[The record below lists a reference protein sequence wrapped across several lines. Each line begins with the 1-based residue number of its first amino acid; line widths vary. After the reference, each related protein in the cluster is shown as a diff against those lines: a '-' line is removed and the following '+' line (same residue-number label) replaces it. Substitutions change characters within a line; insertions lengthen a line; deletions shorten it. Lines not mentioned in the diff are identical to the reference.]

1 MTDLLKP
8 SQALSR
14 RDFGRLLV
22 EVGIPLLLTSCSPVG
37 RQLIN
42 TLTPSPLPSSTS
54 TFLPPEGKTIIEATK
69 SWEVPSIEKRVEML
83 ADPEFYL
90 KERRPEKRSIFTRQ
104 HDPNEYVGF
113 INDNMSLSG
122 FQEDACPWAT
132 FRTVREAI
140 EYFKNGK
147 LSKTTI
153 WDTYNLLKDKTY
165 TDSYGIVGN
174 IQDAP
179 SSSAVNF
186 AALKSALEILDR
198 DTHLYKVIEFESTPN
213 YGIRNKFILPQSN
226 WKGFFK
232 EAKEKVVDKGGIL
245 LLCGGKYGAGH
256 IICGTLTTDNPKDPM
271 LIIDSKG
278 PQINGERKGTVEWT
292 ILKNYFDPLVD
303 PAHKELRGQPSLMYA
318 LGIVPN
324 FT

>member
-1 MTDLLKP
+1 MTDQLKP
-8 SQALSR
+8 SQVLSR
-14 RDFGRLLV
+14 SDLRRLLV
-22 EVGIPLLLTSCSPVG
+22 KVGIPFLLASCSPVG

-54 TFLPPEGKTIIEATK
+54 TFLPQEEETIIEPTK
-69 SWEVPSIEKRVEML
+69 SWEIPSIEKRVEML

-90 KERRPEKRSIFTRQ
+90 KERGLEKRNIFTRQ
-104 HDPNEYVGF
+104 HDSNEFVGF
-113 INDNMSLSG
+113 SNDTMSLSA
-122 FQEDACPWAT
+122 FQKDACAWAT

-153 WDTYNLLKDKTY
+153 KDIYYQIKDETY
-165 TDSYGIVGN
+165 TDSYGSVGN

-186 AALKSALEILDR
+186 AALKSALEILDY

-226 WKGFFK
+226 WKDFFK

-245 LLCGGKYGAGH
+245 LLCGGKYEAGH

-278 PQINGERKGTVEWT
+278 PLINGERKGTVEWT
-292 ILKNYFDPLVD
+292 ILKNYFDPRVD
-303 PAHKELRGQPSLMYA
+303 PAHKKLGSQPSLMYA
-318 LGIVPN
+318 LGVVPN